1 MRILPN
7 VLSSLVLLWLL
18 AVSGA
23 SAAGPFSPH
32 RAVYEVKVTKS
43 QAGSSIVSGGGVMT
57 IQIEKSCDGWIT
69 GQTWRMVMNTF
80 DGKSFKHDIR
90 YATWES
96 FDGLNYRFSVN
107 DKSDRKQMSF
117 KGKATLKSVPGTG
130 KAYYQQP
137 KKMTANL
144 PDNTVFPISH
154 VRKLIQKAKDGVRLA
169 PYILFDGASVKG
181 PLRVTTF
188 ISNKKSSGSIKRPIK
203 HKLLNVGGWGM
214 RMAFY
219 PSKGRAAEPDYELD
233 VIQLENGIV
242 PTAMQVFQDFT
253 INMTLKKLE
262 GLKPFKCS

>member
-7 VLSSLVLLWLL
+7 VLSSLALLWLL

-23 SAAGPFSPH
+23 VAAAPFSPH
-32 RAVYEVKVTKS
+32 RAVYEVNVTKP
-43 QAGSSIVSGGGVMT
+43 QAGSSIISGKGLMT

-69 GQTWRMVMNTF
+69 GQTWRMIMNTF
-80 DGKSFKHDIR
+80 DGNSFKHDIR

-107 DKSDRKQMSF
+107 DKSDRKQLSF
-117 KGKATLKSVPGTG
+117 KGKATLNSIPGTG
-130 KAYYQQP
+130 KAHYQKP
-137 KKMTANL
+137 KKMTADL
-144 PDNTVFPISH
+144 PDNTLFPISH
-154 VRKLIQKAKDGVRLA
+154 VRELINKAQAGVRLA

-188 ISNKKSSGSIKRPIK
+188 ISDKKSSSSIKLPMK

-219 PSKGRAAEPDYELD
+219 PSKGRAAEPEYELD
-233 VIQLENGIV
+233 VMQLENGIV
-242 PTAMQVFQDFT
+242 PTAMQVFPDFT

-262 GLKPFKCS
+262 GLKPLKCS